1 MKRYKVVNGVHE
13 TMKYTNME
21 IKNHFIITKYYIFIG
36 NNVAHKTCSGKLIII
51 LKVIY
56 LV

>member
-1 MKRYKVVNGVHE
+1 MKRYKVVNGVNE

-21 IKNHFIITKYYIFIG
+21 IKNHFIITKYHIFIG
-36 NNVAHKTCSGKLIII
+36 NNIAHETCSGKLIII